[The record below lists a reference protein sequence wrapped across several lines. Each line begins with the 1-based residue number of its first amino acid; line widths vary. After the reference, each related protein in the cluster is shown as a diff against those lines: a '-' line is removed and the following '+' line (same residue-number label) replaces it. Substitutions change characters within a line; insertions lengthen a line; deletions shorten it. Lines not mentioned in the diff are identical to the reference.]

1 MLSHVL
7 RGSGGALS
15 LIEKLSLACHTC
27 CRCLFWAAQ
36 PRPLALAASSDMQ
49 KIFIPTQP
57 SLSIFSLL
65 IPCISSKLRKAALS
79 RGGMNI
85 KFYLILTFLGPY
97 FFLIYLTLIQMEFS
111 SMVGVGE
118 LQWAE
123 YLQGGGTASSHP
135 PQSRP
140 PSREPEP
147 TPNPSWRSGASA
159 HTLSRSKKEHLY
171 P

>member
-1 MLSHVL
+1 MAV
-7 RGSGGALS
+7 
-15 LIEKLSLACHTC
+15 
-27 CRCLFWAAQ
+27 
-36 PRPLALAASSDMQ
+36 SSDMQ

-111 SMVGVGE
+111 STMGVGG
-118 LQWAE
+118 LQRAE
-123 YLQGGGTASSHP
+123 D
-135 PQSRP
+135 
-140 PSREPEP
+140 
-147 TPNPSWRSGASA
+147 
-159 HTLSRSKKEHLY
+159 
-171 P
+171 